1 MPGTE
6 MIDST
11 GMIAGTEI
19 IDSHLHF
26 WNPERID
33 YFWLG
38 PSTPTLCRTVDLDE
52 LEPQRLAAGVTRGVF
67 VQASHDP
74 RELGW
79 VLRELERFPW
89 VRGVVGWLDL
99 TAQNLEIQ
107 ARAALKDARFK
118 GVRHLTHDVP
128 DAHWLARSDVGA
140 GLNVLET
147 LGLSFDLVLRPEQL
161 SLAAE
166 VMGQHP
172 GLNVVLDHLGNPPL
186 RSGDLNTWAR
196 DLTALAALPNLTAKV
211 SGLLTGLETG
221 QDHTPLREAVHLAFG
236 VFGARRLM
244 YGGDWPM
251 ATLAAS
257 YQNTL
262 ETLRALLPP
271 LLPGEEQA
279 FWAGTASR
287 VYRLSSPMSMKNS
300 LMENNFMENSFMEN
314 SFVENSAER
323 FVSGVR
329 A

>member
-1 MPGTE
+1 MPGAE
-6 MIDST
+6 AIDST
-11 GMIAGTEI
+11 GMIDSTDV

-26 WNPERID
+26 WDPERID

-38 PSTPTLCRTVDLDE
+38 PSLPTLCRAVALDE
-52 LEPQRLAAGVTRGVF
+52 LEPQRLASGVTRGVF
-67 VQASHDP
+67 IQASHDP
-74 RELGW
+74 RELDW
-79 VLRELERFPW
+79 VLRELERFRW
-89 VRGVVGWLDL
+89 VQGVVGWLDL
-99 TAQNLEIQ
+99 GAQGLETQ
-107 ARAALKDARFK
+107 ARAALKDPRFK

-140 GLNVLET
+140 GLSVLEG

-161 SLAAE
+161 PLAAE
-166 VMGQHP
+166 VMERYP

-186 RSGDLNTWAR
+186 SGDLNTWAR

-211 SGLLTGLETG
+211 SGLLTGLKAG

-244 YGGDWPM
+244 YGGDWPV

-257 YQNTL
+257 YRDTL

-287 VYRLSSPMSMKNS
+287 VYRLDSPMSTENS
-300 LMENNFMENSFMEN
+300 LA
-314 SFVENSAER
+314 ENSAQR
-323 FVSGVR
+323 SVSGVR